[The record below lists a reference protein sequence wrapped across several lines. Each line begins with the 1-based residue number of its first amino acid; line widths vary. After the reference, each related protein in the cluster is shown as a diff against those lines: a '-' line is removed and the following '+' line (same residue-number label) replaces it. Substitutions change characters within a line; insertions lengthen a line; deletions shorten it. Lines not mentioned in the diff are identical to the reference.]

1 MAFQPRRFVVNRS
14 PQRAKKFAV
23 TGVKDLGL
31 LRSRVGMVFQR
42 PAPFPMSIYQNVAFG
57 IGLHRELT
65 RAEMDVEV
73 ESALRRAALWNEVK
87 DELSK
92 QGPELSGGQQQ
103 RLCIAR
109 AIAIHPEVLLLDEPC
124 SAIDPISTAKIEE
137 AIDELKNDCTI
148 VIVTHNLQQAARISD
163 YTGFMYLGELIEFDS
178 SGNLFVVPK
187 NLHTQR
193 FISGRFG

>member
-1 MAFQPRRFVVNRS
+1 
-14 PQRAKKFAV
+14 
-23 TGVKDLGL
+23 
-31 LRSRVGMVFQR
+31 MVFQR

>member
-92 QGPELSGGQQQ
+92 QGPELSGGQ
-103 RLCIAR
+103 
-109 AIAIHPEVLLLDEPC
+109 
-124 SAIDPISTAKIEE
+124 
-137 AIDELKNDCTI
+137 
-148 VIVTHNLQQAARISD
+148 
-163 YTGFMYLGELIEFDS
+163 
-178 SGNLFVVPK
+178 
-187 NLHTQR
+187 
-193 FISGRFG
+193 